1 MMKGILSVAAVSLV
15 LATNGLATAQFDT
28 SYGMDTIAKDSW
40 EQMVTLEPCMNGGV
54 SASGL
59 YPSQIAE
66 NMSFSTRGTL
76 AKLPPG

>member
-1 MMKGILSVAAVSLV
+1 MMKGILSVAAVSLA
-15 LATNGLATAQFDT
+15 LATSAAISQTDT
-28 SYGMDTIAKDSW
+28 RHGMKTIAQDRW
-40 EQMVTLEPCMNGGV
+40 EQMVNLEPCMNGGV

-76 AKLPPG
+76 ASLPPR

>member
-1 MMKGILSVAAVSLV
+1 MMKGILGVAAVSLAM
-15 LATNGLATAQFDT
+15 ATGSVATAQTDT
-28 SYGMDTIAKDSW
+28 SYGMDTLAHGSW
-40 EQMVTLEPCMNGGV
+40 DQMVNLEPCLNGNV

-76 AKLPPG
+76 ASLPPG